1 MMRGNTCRGVL
12 NPGLV
17 LRRSTCCA
25 GRRPTVFG
33 EPARYRERPSPSIWL
48 CGTRRRPDK
57 TGFRHNARYGARQ
70 ISVERMMSDPS
81 KPWDAALVRTWLAR
95 RRAAA
100 KLDQAAADRAGY
112 AAQDDYDKA
121 AAEEWVCR
129 ALQATECADEQ
140 TAFAARLKQLIGQ
153 DDYRAAGI
161 NDDECFTRHVR
172 TQLRKLAKMTRAN
185 EGFDRTLRYQ

>member
-1 MMRGNTCRGVL
+1 
-12 NPGLV
+12 
-17 LRRSTCCA
+17 
-25 GRRPTVFG
+25 
-33 EPARYRERPSPSIWL
+33 
-48 CGTRRRPDK
+48 
-57 TGFRHNARYGARQ
+57 
-70 ISVERMMSDPS
+70 MSDPS
-81 KPWDAALVRTWLAR
+81 TPWDAALVRTWLAR
-95 RRAAA
+95 RLAAT

-140 TAFAARLKQLIGQ
+140 AAFAARLKQLIGQ

-161 NDDECFTRHVR
+161 NDDERFTRHVR